1 MKTKPLPKGGYNESK
16 EEAKHPFLLLALV
29 SGVYPAV
36 IIIGLLIAIAY
47 FAIPRG
53 EPKVVPATQTIQT
66 DSNASPVVIPADPEP
81 ESKLR

>member
-1 MKTKPLPKGGYNESK
+1 MKTKQLAKSSYDESK

-53 EPKVVPATQTIQT
+53 ASKVVPATQTIET
-66 DSNASPVVIPADPEP
+66 DLNASPVVIPADREP
-81 ESKLR
+81 ETKLP